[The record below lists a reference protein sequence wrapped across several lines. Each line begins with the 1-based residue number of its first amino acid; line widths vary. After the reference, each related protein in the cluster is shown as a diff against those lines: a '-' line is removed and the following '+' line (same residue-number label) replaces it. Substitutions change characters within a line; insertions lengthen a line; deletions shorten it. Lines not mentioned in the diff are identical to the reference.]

1 MTVLWFYILAI
12 FVLSFGGVVF
22 FGAPYLPTL
31 DNQQKAAFNLL
42 KLKKGQTMLELG
54 VGDGKVAVYAAKQGI
69 KVIGYELNPLLYLLS
84 KIRTLRY
91 GKQVHIIWGNFW
103 SAKWPEADAAYTFLL
118 PKYMPK
124 LHAKCLKY
132 SCKPLRLVSVA
143 FEIEGLTA
151 IKSQKSVFLYEY
163 K

>member
-1 MTVLWFYILAI
+1 MTALLFYILAV

-31 DNQQKAAFNLL
+31 NNQQQAAFDLL

-54 VGDGKVAVYAAKQGI
+54 VGDGKVAIYAAKQGLQ
-69 KVIGYELNPLLYLLS
+69 VIGYELNPLLFLFS
-84 KIRTLRY
+84 KIRTFKYRR
-91 GKQVHIIWGNFW
+91 QVHIIWGNFW
-103 SAKWPEADAAYTFLL
+103 SANWPKVDAAYIFLL

-124 LHAKCLKY
+124 LHAKCRRY
-132 SCKPLRLVSVA
+132 QHKPLKLVSIA
-143 FEIEGLTA
+143 FEIEELNPVKA
-151 IKSQKSVFLYEY
+151 QKSVFLYEY